1 MLWQERFTASTAWQ
15 HLEQARA
22 HMNAS
27 TMPQDSS
34 EQDSLK
40 YAGWVLELL
49 ETRRSDSDPHEITP
63 TMLAN
68 LANATAS
75 FATYLENVNAGSYTW
90 AMVVPQADAVVDAL
104 ASWPPLK
111 IARYM
116 SGINSAIE
124 SFQTKATR
132 AVDEVRLNAQ
142 RLTDELQALAERQDD
157 VKALVETERQRISE
171 TIAQFTTNSAEV
183 IAQVREDQEQQL
195 QSIANHW
202 ESKEEAAN
210 ARADATVSRLGDL
223 EEQAKNVVHATT
235 SRIVATDYG
244 KYARNKTIAAWIC
257 DVAAAVIGGAGLVVI
272 VIHLLS
278 IEPEADANIGLSLTR
293 LAVSLGTLG
302 VAGLLGHRGQQHH
315 LEARAAKR
323 TDLAL
328 RQVLP
333 FTANLEE
340 EEQRAIVRE
349 FTDRVF
355 IRGDIDILKPPRPLP
370 SLRRQRESTQPS
382 ADQPEA

>member
-1 MLWQERFTASTAWQ
+1 MLWQERFTASPAWQ

-27 TMPQDSS
+27 TLPEDPS
-34 EQDSLK
+34 EQDALD
-40 YAGWVLELL
+40 YAGWVLVHL
-49 ETRRSDSDPHEITP
+49 ETRRDDSDPHEITP

-68 LANATAS
+68 LASTIAS
-75 FATYLENVNAGSYTW
+75 FASYIENVNAGGYTW
-90 AMVVPQADAVVDAL
+90 AMVVSQADAVMDSL

-116 SGINSAIE
+116 TGINGAIE
-124 SFQTKATR
+124 SFQTKASK
-132 AVDEVRLNAQ
+132 AVEEVRQNAQ
-142 RLTDELQALAERQDD
+142 TLTDELQAMAERQDA
-157 VKALVETERQRISE
+157 VKTLVETERQRISE
-171 TIAQFTTNSAEV
+171 AVAQFTTSSAEA
-183 IAQVREDQEQQL
+183 IAQVREDQEQRL
-195 QSIANHW
+195 VALAEHW
-202 ESKEEAAN
+202 ESAEEAAST
-210 ARADATVSRLGDL
+210 RADATVDRLGNL

-257 DVAAAVIGGAGLVVI
+257 DIAAAVVGGAGVAVI
-272 VIHLLS
+272 VYHLLS

-293 LAVSLGTLG
+293 IAVSLGTLG
-302 VAGLLGHRGQQHH
+302 IAGLLGHRGQQHH

-328 RQVLP
+328 RQILP

-349 FTDRVF
+349 FTNRVF
-355 IRGDIDILKPPRPLP
+355 IRGDIDILKTTRP
-370 SLRRQRESTQPS
+370 SLALHRPKETANAPAEDS
-382 ADQPEA
+382 E